1 MENLWSEIKAAEYI
15 DKYGK
20 RWGDDLA
27 LRAYLTSVIGKHDN
41 PVLNGGG
48 SASVKTSVTN
58 IFGEQKTVIFMKSG
72 WREIAEAEPEDYAR
86 FDLEY
91 LTKLSALPDLSDED
105 MFRELC
111 TNQRSSEGPAA
122 HPDTLAHALIPK
134 KYVDC
139 IHSGA
144 ILALAG
150 GKDGE
155 KWIREALGPDILI
168 LEYTTSACKLARDSA
183 AAFASKPESRAMI
196 WMNRGLMCWGET
208 AYESYL
214 TAAGLIARAG
224 HYLAQHAWHSFST
237 GKATSMEEAGERFDR
252 LAPVLRGSLAKQ
264 TGNPDWPYERLILQP
279 LITGE
284 ILELLDS
291 PGGKELSLSSP
302 VALDHLD
309 STETS
314 PLWIDSPPLA
324 DANQLRVH
332 ITRALKDFST
342 FREEFLSRNATHAP
356 KDFTPEDS
364 VPRII
369 LIPGLGAV
377 CAAEN
382 AAAASSLRDIANHTL
397 TVKKQIA
404 SVGGAYRGMAE
415 ADLFALYCRSTQHAE
430 RQKAARLPLGREVA
444 LITGAA
450 GAIGSG
456 IARGLLEQ
464 GCHVAVSD
472 LLGQNLDDLVD
483 ELSQTYGPRVIGV
496 PLDVTDA
503 DSVSSGF
510 CQVIRTWGGVDLI
523 VINQGIAHVSPLT
536 EVNVAAFKK
545 LAKVNTEGTLLIL
558 AEAGRHFKAQNTGGD
573 IVLVST
579 KNVFSPGANFG
590 AYSATKAAAHQLA
603 RIASLEFAPLGVR
616 VNMVAPD
623 AVFSEGRRKSGLWQT
638 VGPDRARARG
648 LNPDALEEFYRN
660 RNLLKSRV
668 TASHVAKAVLF
679 FATHQTP
686 TTGATIPVDGGL
698 PDATP
703 R

>member
-1 MENLWSEIKAAEYI
+1 
-15 DKYGK
+15 
-20 RWGDDLA
+20 
-27 LRAYLTSVIGKHDN
+27 
-41 PVLNGGG
+41 
-48 SASVKTSVTN
+48 
-58 IFGEQKTVIFMKSG
+58 
-72 WREIAEAEPEDYAR
+72 
-86 FDLEY
+86 
-91 LTKLSALPDLSDED
+91 
-105 MFRELC
+105 
-111 TNQRSSEGPAA
+111 
-122 HPDTLAHALIPK
+122 
-134 KYVDC
+134 
-139 IHSGA
+139 
-144 ILALAG
+144 
-150 GKDGE
+150 
-155 KWIREALGPDILI
+155 
-168 LEYTTSACKLARDSA
+168 
-183 AAFASKPESRAMI
+183 
-196 WMNRGLMCWGET
+196 
-208 AYESYL
+208 
-214 TAAGLIARAG
+214 
-224 HYLAQHAWHSFST
+224 
-237 GKATSMEEAGERFDR
+237 
-252 LAPVLRGSLAKQ
+252 
-264 TGNPDWPYERLILQP
+264 
-279 LITGE
+279 
-284 ILELLDS
+284 
-291 PGGKELSLSSP
+291 LSLSSP

-510 CQVIRTWGGVDLI
+510 CQVIHTWGGVDLI